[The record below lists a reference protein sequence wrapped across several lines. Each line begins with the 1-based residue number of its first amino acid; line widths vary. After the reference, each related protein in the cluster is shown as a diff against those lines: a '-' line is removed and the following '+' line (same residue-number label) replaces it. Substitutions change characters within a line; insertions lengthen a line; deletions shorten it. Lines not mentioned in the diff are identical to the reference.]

1 MGTFMQCRKYTNN
14 ATLCVPWQKYLLIP
28 TKKEKLLQI
37 SFISFQQPYKLPFQ
51 VKVDPTLCIE
61 RVDILCYIL
70 YCLSP
75 RELQLANPI

>member
-1 MGTFMQCRKYTNN
+1 MPR
-14 ATLCVPWQKYLLIP
+14 TLCIPWQIP
-28 TKKEKLLQI
+28 SHPQKEKLLQI

-75 RELQLANPI
+75 ENCN

>member
-1 MGTFMQCRKYTNN
+1 MPR
-14 ATLCVPWQKYLLIP
+14 TLCTLAKYLLIP
-28 TKKEKLLQI
+28 KKEKLLQI

-70 YCLSP
+70 YCLSL
-75 RELQLANPI
+75 ENCN